1 MAGKTNKSVTEVSK
15 NIKIKTS
22 VQFIG
27 RKDENIKIIRD
38 GSLKAIEDL
47 NKIRK
52 YATTIDNTTLEG
64 YDQKKLRDELI
75 NVYIDTIHYLML
87 TPTIVKLTTLSFSE
101 LDSIMNEIKI
111 VENDDNELNT
121 KDVFIFM
128 YTFLYV
134 NLSNVDVRIQDFLK
148 SYDNEINNDTT
159 NYKIYLNSKS
169 NYKYIYVKRLMSI
182 LNDLILNPNKQD
194 ASVEKMKDTMQIYI
208 IDYLYFTKAFHQL
221 VNILESSLNINRLR
235 DVLNKVIRDKI
246 KNNVLTYVKIRNN
259 EKSDYNKRF
268 GVYTDMDDRMMLVN
282 YNDDNDSY
290 YKKNDN
296 GDIDIVK
303 NDKTNE
309 FINVN
314 GNLTVKKYDH
324 TYALGPFTRVF
335 NQQYNN
341 QDIAKNIPEVIDSLK
356 NLKPVFIIGYG
367 ASGAGKTSSLIY
379 FNKKKEDGVLV
390 DLCNIM
396 GNNGFINIELK
407 TYEFYQTNALLTVK
421 NPQKQDTLN
430 FTYLNSKFVLD
441 KDYTH
446 NNNHYDRVN
455 LLFKSEGSES
465 DWNFD
470 DKTNTTVFPKN
481 SALGEVIIHFIDRD
495 RFVKATTNNPNSSR
509 SHTLIFINLKSGNK
523 TVNLIV
529 GDFAGVENV
538 FDCDDDIVI
547 SKFLNI
553 KSDIDKTE
561 PFYAN
566 NQEIENKNEMSKG
579 CELYI
584 KSKDD
589 LYIFNENTPIKNNSE
604 VKDYSFN
611 VVEYNT
617 LQLNIVNQLLSTNVN
632 FKDPALDSVLLNKYI
647 SMGDVRFNN
656 GLNILLTIIDVFDS
670 IYKNYINLS
679 VDEREKNKKA
689 LTTSKILS
697 VLMEKLYPDDFK
709 KIIFSNPESKSFK
722 LRELVDNKSK
732 IKVDEIT
739 KKLVTFFEKNV
750 KPLVL
755 KKEVFII
762 SSNSEK
768 VLTNIIDIIKSFKP
782 EYLEKIRHIIRT
794 LPIIFSEKTCKLNY
808 GRDICKI
815 RKNEGIMINN
825 SLTDIRNLI
834 KQILFEKNKSSI
846 DVSPEFIESC
856 LKSYCTDDS
865 CFVSRDS
872 GLSRSEQDKI
882 KGSLIF
888 NTIANELA
896 LSKTCLG
903 NGKSYPCLNLVI
915 GVFCVL
921 NLEKTANNPPPVP
934 YIDINNLRYE
944 LNHYNK
950 NSLKKESIFINHC
963 KNLIKRIEYYG
974 DKVNSLIITKE
985 YKTFKDIMDK
995 DLYPSLNENAVISAI
1010 INILNEI
1017 DKINAASAMGTL
1029 QFVDVLA
1036 KYNTAEMICTDDNE
1050 YNYNPIKTFKESY
1063 LFKDVVT
1070 GYKLPVTH

>member
-1 MAGKTNKSVTEVSK
+1 MVGKTKISVTEVSK

-22 VQFIG
+22 VQFLG
-27 RKDENIKIIRD
+27 TKDENIKIIHD
-38 GSLKAIEDL
+38 GSLKAINDL
-47 NKIRK
+47 NKIRE
-52 YATTIDNTTLEG
+52 YESDNKILES
-64 YDQKKLRDELI
+64 YDDKKLRDELI

-101 LDSIMNEIKI
+101 LESIINEIKI
-111 VENDDNELNT
+111 VEKDNDELNT

-128 YTFLYV
+128 YKFFYI
-134 NLSNVDVRIQDFLK
+134 NLSNVDVRITDFLK

-169 NYKYIYVKRLMSI
+169 NYKYIYVKRLMNV
-182 LNDLILNPNKQD
+182 LNDVMLNPNKED
-194 ASVEKMKDTMQIYI
+194 ASVEKIKDTMQIYI
-208 IDYLYFTKAFHQL
+208 IDYLYFIKAFHQL
-221 VNILESSLNINRLR
+221 VTILESSLNINKLR
-235 DVLNKVIRDKI
+235 DVLNKVIREKI

-259 EKSDYNKRF
+259 ENSDYNKRF
-268 GVYTDMDDRMMLVN
+268 GVYTENDDRMMLVN
-282 YNDDNDSY
+282 YNDDNDAY
-290 YKKNDN
+290 YKINDN
-296 GDIDIVK
+296 GDIEVVK

-324 TYALGPFTRVF
+324 IYALGPFTKVF
-335 NQQYNN
+335 NQQYDNK
-341 QDIAKNIPEVIDSLK
+341 DIAKNIPEVIDSLK

-390 DLCNIM
+390 NLCNIM
-396 GNNGFINIELK
+396 GNKGFINIELK
-407 TYEFYQTNALLTVK
+407 TYEFYQSNTLVTVK
-421 NPQKQDTLN
+421 NPQKQETLN

-446 NNNHYDRVN
+446 SNNHYDRVN
-455 LLFKSEGSES
+455 LLFKSEGDKS

-470 DKTNTTVFPKN
+470 DTTNTTVFPKN

-509 SHTLIFINLKSGNK
+509 SHTLIFINLKSGSR

-529 GDFAGVENV
+529 GDFAGVENA
-538 FDCDDDIVI
+538 FDCDDDNVI

-553 KSDIDKTE
+553 KSDIDKNE

-566 NQEIENKNEMSKG
+566 NREIENKNEISKG

-589 LYIFNENTPIKNNSE
+589 LYNFNENEQIKKVE
-604 VKDYSFN
+604 DVKEYSFN
-611 VVEYNT
+611 VVEYNN

-632 FKDPALDSVLLNKYI
+632 FKQSGPDIDSILLEKYM
-647 SMGDVRFNN
+647 SLGDVKFNN
-656 GLNILLTIIDVFDS
+656 GLNILLNVIDVFDT
-670 IYKNYINLS
+670 IYKNYINVNPNES
-679 VDEREKNKKA
+679 KKA
-689 LTTSKILS
+689 FTTTKILS

-709 KIIFSNPESKSFK
+709 KIIFSNPDSTSFK

-750 KPLVL
+750 KPLVI
-755 KKEVFII
+755 KKDKFIV

-768 VLTNIIDIIKSFKP
+768 ILTNIIDIIKLFKQ
-782 EYLEKIRHIIRT
+782 EYLQEIRHIIKT
-794 LPIIFSEKTCKLNY
+794 LPIIFNEKTCKLNY

-815 RKNEGIMINN
+815 RKNEGVMINN

-865 CFVSRDS
+865 CFVSRTED
-872 GLSRSEQDKI
+872 GKIRS
-882 KGSLIF
+882 SLIF
-888 NTIANELA
+888 NTIANELT
-896 LSKTCLG
+896 LSNTCLG

-950 NSLKKESIFINHC
+950 NSLKKDSIFINHC

-974 DKVNSLIITKE
+974 DKVNSLVITKE

-995 DLYPSLNENAVISAI
+995 DLYSSLNENAVISAI
-1010 INILNEI
+1010 INILNEV

-1036 KYNTAEMICTDDNE
+1036 KYNTAEVICTDDNE

-1063 LFKDVVT
+1063 IFKDIVT
-1070 GYKLPVTH
+1070 SYTLK